1 MPAACQNGKYRVA
14 PYPISHTSH
23 HKSTLLARVR
33 RLKGQMEAI
42 ERALESGA
50 PCADILNLAASVR
63 GATNGLV
70 VELLEDHLHSHVVQ
84 AETDADRATA
94 AAELVEVMRRHLK

>member
-1 MPAACQNGKYRVA
+1 MG
-14 PYPISHTSH
+14 HTVEN
-23 HKSTLLARVR
+23 KSKLLARVR

-42 ERALESGA
+42 ERALEAEA

-70 VELLEDHLHSHVVQ
+70 VELLEDHLRNHVVD
-84 AETDADRATA
+84 AESDAMRRSG
-94 AAELVEVMRRHLK
+94 AAELIEVMRRHLK

>member
-1 MPAACQNGKYRVA
+1 MGHTTQN
-14 PYPISHTSH
+14 
-23 HKSTLLARVR
+23 KSALLARVR

-42 ERALESGA
+42 ERALEADA

-70 VELLEDHLHSHVVQ
+70 VELLEDHLKNHVVA
-84 AETDADRATA
+84 AETDAARATGA
-94 AAELVEVMRRHLK
+94 MELVDVMRRHLK

>member
-1 MPAACQNGKYRVA
+1 M
-14 PYPISHTSH
+14 SHTSH

-42 ERALESGA
+42 ERALEAGA

-70 VELLEDHLHSHVVQ
+70 VELLKDHLRSHVV
-84 AETDADRATA
+84 DAADDVARDAGAT
-94 AAELVEVMRRHLK
+94 ELVEVMRRHLK